1 MASPRTERLVLD
13 ALSADQVLQLIHS
26 LCGPDSIPAQSH
38 HLIFERTQ
46 GHPLLTEQL
55 LGYLSQASMK

>member
-1 MASPRTERLVLD
+1 MLD